1 MKAPTFAKKIGRRR
15 KSEEEEFNSERLQ
28 VDEDKASPTSIDTEA
43 YDKFSSEDDEDDAFD
58 DDKFSSEEDFF
69 DDAASLSSTQDL
81 AVMIEMTSKFHVLKL
96 NEEGRLHC
104 DVFGALN
111 PAGSVI
117 ARSRSASINEG
128 SNLPSRRRNRVKSRK
143 TKAYRHSTTASASD
157 IDISLLNLKP
167 VKLPAK
173 KTTV

>member
-28 VDEDKASPTSIDTEA
+28 VDEDKESPTSIDTEA
-43 YDKFSSEDDEDDAFD
+43 YDKFSSEDDDAFD

-128 SNLPSRRRNRVKSRK
+128 SNLPSRRRNRVRSRK